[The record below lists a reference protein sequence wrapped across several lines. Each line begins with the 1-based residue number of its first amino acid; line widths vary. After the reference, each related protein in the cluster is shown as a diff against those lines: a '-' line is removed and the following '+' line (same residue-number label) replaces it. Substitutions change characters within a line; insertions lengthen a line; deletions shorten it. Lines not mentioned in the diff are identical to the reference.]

1 MSTQNKLNQI
11 LTHIRAIMDNDEKL
25 TQILEFLE
33 TEIVEEETSF
43 ITEDED
49 CMSQVP
55 EKYRKTIKEIA
66 ENMQMSLISYFNPN
80 TMEIE
85 SIPKDYYDNF
95 VEEVDEDLYSDLKYK
110 EWENCI
116 EIEPLESHESFK
128 IMERFVGRLENVDR
142 KEASYLWRALKGK
155 KPFANFNHQIHNS
168 EYRED
173 WFAFRQKELEGYV
186 AHNYF
191 YDFIKQED

>member
-11 LTHIRAIMDNDEKL
+11 LAHIHEIMDDDEKL
-25 TQILEFLE
+25 TQVLEFLE
-33 TEIVEEETSF
+33 TEIVEKDASF
-43 ITEDED
+43 IMEDED

-66 ENMQMSLISYFNPN
+66 KNMQMSLISYFNPN

-95 VEEVDEDLYSDLKYK
+95 VEEVDEDLYSDLKYE
-110 EWENCI
+110 EWEKCI
-116 EIEPLESHESFK
+116 IIEPLESGESYR
-128 IMERFVGRLENVDR
+128 IMERFVNLLPDN
-142 KEASYLWRALKGK
+142 KEAGYLVRALNGK
-155 KPFANFNHQIHNS
+155 KPFANFNYQIHNS
-168 EYRED
+168 KYRD
-173 WFAFRQKELEGYV
+173 QWFAFRQKELEDYV

-191 YDFIKQED
+191 YDFIKQKD